1 MTLVRKGKKNAES
14 FLQPRRSFVQPCRI
28 QLPREAD
35 QIMELVQPGFSAS
48 LVGRESPEF
57 GDRGPDRSHLADA
70 FWLLILTASRKAGD
84 RIMSV

>member
-1 MTLVRKGKKNAES
+1 M
-14 FLQPRRSFVQPCRI
+14 
-28 QLPREAD
+28 D
-35 QIMELVQPGFSAS
+35 LVQPGFSAS

-84 RIMSV
+84 RMMSV